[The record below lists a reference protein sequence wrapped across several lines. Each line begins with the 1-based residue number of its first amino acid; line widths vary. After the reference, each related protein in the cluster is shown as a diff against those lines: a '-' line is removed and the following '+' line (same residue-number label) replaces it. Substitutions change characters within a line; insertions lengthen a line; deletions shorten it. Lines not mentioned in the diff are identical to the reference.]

1 MRRPAASRHVAH
13 SALQEP
19 AADLRAAS
27 ESGSQELPEA
37 SPRQD
42 SLPAAS
48 PRRGVS
54 VPILLTRLLSPA
66 LGLDTCTCKE
76 WPGLQACERLVAKL
90 LWC

>member
-1 MRRPAASRHVAH
+1 VH

-37 SPRQD
+37 SPRQA

-48 PRRGVS
+48 PSRGVS
-54 VPILLTRLLSPA
+54 VTTLHATLLHGAHGWLFPR
-66 LGLDTCTCKE
+66 TCKE
-76 WPGLQACERLVAKL
+76 WPALQACKRLVPKM